1 MPRFPEGQNLCTVG
15 ESADSMMLCL
25 QFGDQLGVGFRAK
38 ATVAGVFLA
47 FRLRIRGSRFRGLL
61 IHDQV
66 GECRGRGEFELCV
79 CDPGPGGSWDLVSK
93 VISILVGIIHVT
105 TIL

>member
-1 MPRFPEGQNLCTVG
+1 MF
-15 ESADSMMLCL
+15 
-25 QFGDQLGVGFRAK
+25 
-38 ATVAGVFLA
+38 FLA

-66 GECRGRGEFELCV
+66 GECRGRGEIELCV

-105 TIL
+105 TIVTLFITLVTTYHDPSSKPQVLRQAARISHDANQ